1 MPIEETLMNRL
12 LIVVCLVVVVVIGL
26 GFYFGYLRLSSDSSD
41 GATHFTLT
49 VDQRKIQEDEK
60 KAVERVQGKD

>member
-1 MPIEETLMNRL
+1 MNRV
-12 LIVVCLVVVVVIGL
+12 LIVVGVIVVVVVGI

-49 VDQRKIQEDEK
+49 VDQKRILEDEK
-60 KAVERVQGKD
+60 KAVERVQGNE